1 MKTKTLLTLVTVGAM
16 AAPMYAALTHVPN
29 QALALRTD
37 GLNVGDPND
46 QFTGAIPSND
56 GTGTLISSINV
67 NSHALGRAA
76 GIELEGQ
83 GGYPS
88 ADNFDWAFT
97 FQFHDADGAFSFTEN
112 FDDRVQVNIT
122 PIVSAINLASTGAAG
137 PTHQDTSWNTRT
149 YADYDFGGGG
159 WFHAEVLMTEDGG
172 GAQSAGGIGFGYS
185 NAASTGTE
193 GDYGLIGDGAVFDV
207 DGGLSW
213 GSAIIPEPSSSLI
226 AALGGM
232 LLFLRRR
239 R

>member
-56 GTGTLISSINV
+56 GTGALISSINV
-67 NSHALGRAA
+67 DTEALGLAN
-76 GIELEGQ
+76 GTPLDG
-83 GGYPS
+83 
-88 ADNFDWAFT
+88 DNFDLAFT
-97 FQFHDADGAFSFTEN
+97 FQFYDGDGQFSFTEN

-159 WFHAEVLMTEDGG
+159 WFHAEVILTEDGG

-193 GDYGLIGDGAVFDV
+193 GDYGVIGGGAVFDV
-207 DGGLSW
+207 DGGLDW

>member
-1 MKTKTLLTLVTVGAM
+1 MNTKTLLTLATVGAM

-46 QFTGAIPSND
+46 QFTGALPSND
-56 GTGTLISSINV
+56 GTGALVSSINV
-67 NSHALGRAA
+67 DTEAA
-76 GIELEGQ
+76 GLAAGTPLN
-83 GGYPS
+83 G
-88 ADNFDWAFT
+88 DNFDWAFT

-122 PIVSAINLASTGAAG
+122 PIVSATDLTATGAAG

-149 YADYDFGGGG
+149 YADYSFGGGG
-159 WFHAEVLMTEDGG
+159 WFNAEIIMTEDGG
-172 GAQSAGGIGFGYS
+172 GAQSAGGIGFGFS

-193 GDYGLIGDGAVFDV
+193 GDYGLIGGGATFDV
-207 DGGLSW
+207 DGGLDW